1 MTNSSNSPRQRSP
14 LTLCQPSAFT
24 WPIPSPPPNKQD
36 ISVKEILETYKD
48 NPDLLK
54 HVLLAKAEEDKKQAA
69 GDTLKAEQ
77 ARIYL
82 KQMDLELM
90 REQAKARYPQESQ
103 NNYNKPS
110 YAGHYG
116 LAPVQQQV
124 LARITGSDPYYPHHH
139 GPSSAYVE
147 AYPAAHH
154 HHQPPASPVAYPHSA
169 HPLCPPEQQQPQ
181 PSQPYRSVS
190 RTQHPHRLQPPAPQS
205 STPLSPTIESRKR
218 GRGSLSDEQDRLSH
232 NKVMEALKAKLKRG
246 SPLTS
251 TPPSFRPPPSETQL
265 EKSKRARSLPKP
277 PSQQP
282 EEPSSSPSPRSA
294 KPILPPIDTSVGRI
308 RSPPPSSSANPV
320 SSLRNYPST
329 SPANHALAN
338 ERRSTPSPPLSD
350 TTDTPKESSTQM
362 AMEA

>member
-1 MTNSSNSPRQRSP
+1 MTNSNNNHSPRQRSP
-14 LTLCQPSAFT
+14 LTQPPTSAFT
-24 WPIPSPPPNKQD
+24 WPIPSPPPNKQE

-48 NPDLLK
+48 DPDLLK

-90 REQAKARYPQESQ
+90 REQAKARYQQ
-103 NNYNKPS
+103 DKPS

-124 LARITGSDPYYPHHH
+124 LARITGSDPYHHHHH

-147 AYPAAHH
+147 AYPAPHH
-154 HHQPPASPVAYPHSA
+154 HRPPPSPVAYPHSA
-169 HPLCPPEQQQPQ
+169 HPLCPPEQQQP
-181 PSQPYRSVS
+181 PYRPAT
-190 RTQHPHRLQPPAPQS
+190 RAQHHHRLQPPAAQP
-205 STPLSPTIESRKR
+205 STPVSPTAETRKR
-218 GRGSLSDEQDRLSH
+218 GRASLGDEQDRISH
-232 NKVMEALKAKLKRG
+232 NKVMEALKAKIQRG
-246 SPLTS
+246 SPLTA
-251 TPPSFRPPPSETQL
+251 TPPSFRPPEIQT
-265 EKSKRARSLPKP
+265 EKNKRARSLPKP
-277 PSQQP
+277 PSQS
-282 EEPSSSPSPRSA
+282 EDPSASPSPRSA

-320 SSLRNYPST
+320 SSLRTYPST

-350 TTDTPKESSTQM
+350 TADVPKESSAQM
-362 AMEA
+362 VMEA